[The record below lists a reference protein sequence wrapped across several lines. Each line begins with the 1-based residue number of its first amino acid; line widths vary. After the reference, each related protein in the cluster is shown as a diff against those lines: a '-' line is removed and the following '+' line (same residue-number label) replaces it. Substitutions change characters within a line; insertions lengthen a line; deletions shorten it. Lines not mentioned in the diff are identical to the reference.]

1 MSLCLS
7 LSFSLVSC
15 LLEAEVESLGWLCSG
30 PRGRHG
36 PRYWNAQHVCADSI
50 EVHWQCLQGCQ
61 GEFALLK
68 AFDCFFLSFFLSFH
82 FIFSRLRADTLFGLA
97 LFRFILFWIWS
108 DLIRFDCIWFIW
120 VALGSGAMFALIIYF
135 IHIFRYF
142 CPMWTSWM
150 SFLFSGWVLAI
161 FHLLSPIIF
170 FHHLNKLSL
179 YSVPAFSVIL
189 SDTNIF
195 IFVSCGLCCFVLLC
209 VTLLCF
215 GVVCCVVLCG
225 MSCAEECVV
234 FSYVVCCLCSVVLYC
249 GCLRLSYHI
258 ISYYIALCHIESVDL
273 KVKILP
279 PFFSVLLCQKRY
291 NFILISSYAT
301 FVYPI

>member
-1 MSLCLS
+1 
-7 LSFSLVSC
+7 
-15 LLEAEVESLGWLCSG
+15 
-30 PRGRHG
+30 
-36 PRYWNAQHVCADSI
+36 
-50 EVHWQCLQGCQ
+50 
-61 GEFALLK
+61 
-68 AFDCFFLSFFLSFH
+68 
-82 FIFSRLRADTLFGLA
+82 
-97 LFRFILFWIWS
+97 
-108 DLIRFDCIWFIW
+108 
-120 VALGSGAMFALIIYF
+120 MFALIIYF

-142 CPMWTSWM
+142 CSMWTSWM

-215 GVVCCVVLCG
+215 GVLCCVVLCG

-258 ISYYIALCHIESVDL
+258 ISYHVISYYRHIISYHIMSYHITSYHVILYHIISYHIISYYIISYHI
-273 KVKILP
+273 
-279 PFFSVLLCQKRY
+279 
-291 NFILISSYAT
+291 ISLYVISNL
-301 FVYPI
+301 